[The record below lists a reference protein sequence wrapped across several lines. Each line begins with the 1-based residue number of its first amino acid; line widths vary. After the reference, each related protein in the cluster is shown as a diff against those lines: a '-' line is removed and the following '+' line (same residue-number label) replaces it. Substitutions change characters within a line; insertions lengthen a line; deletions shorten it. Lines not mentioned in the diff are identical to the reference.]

1 MVLALLLFDR
11 ANEHGRVDSPRALL
25 STALRRPVGAPGDE
39 ARHPARRERT
49 RPLAEE
55 RQHVLGMAHKA
66 LDTAQQE
73 GLQGFLTASLFGLSI
88 GAEHHAN

>member
-39 ARHPARRERT
+39 ARHPARRGCSS
-49 RPLAEE
+49 P
-55 RQHVLGMAHKA
+55 HSKFCKLGCLRDFAIFSRVYQRGI
-66 LDTAQQE
+66 TE
-73 GLQGFLTASLFGLSI
+73 I
-88 GAEHHAN
+88 NRV